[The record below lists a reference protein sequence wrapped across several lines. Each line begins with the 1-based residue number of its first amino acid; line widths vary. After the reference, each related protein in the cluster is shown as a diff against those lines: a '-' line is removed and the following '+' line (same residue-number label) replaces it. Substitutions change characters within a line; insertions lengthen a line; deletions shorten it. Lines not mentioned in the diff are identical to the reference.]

1 MILLILLATAA
12 CAFVPTAGIKIQ
24 GCAPSQH
31 KLAAVGWTTAFAL
44 LDRAAG
50 DLQAHAGAS
59 PAYRTWFG
67 APTHLPRVAAVINA
81 TYAAYA
87 RGFQTL
93 QCDDGV
99 PRFGDRDCDEGVFTF
114 VFPVDYKQTI
124 KLCAPYFEMPAVE
137 MGGAILHELTHFS
150 VNGGTEDIHYG
161 RDACKRLARAD
172 PAQAAENADNYRF
185 YAEGV

>member
-1 MILLILLATAA
+1 MILLIFLTTAA
-12 CAFVPTAGIKIQ
+12 CTFAPTPGIKIK
-24 GCAPSQH
+24 GCTPSQH

-50 DLQAHAGAS
+50 DLQARGAS

-67 APTHLPRVAAVINA
+67 EPTHFERVASAINR

-99 PRFGDRDCDEGVFTF
+99 PRFGSGECDKGIF
-114 VFPVDYKQTI
+114 VFVLPVDYKQTI
-124 KLCAPYFEMPAVE
+124 NLCKPYFEMPVAE
-137 MGGAILHELTHFS
+137 MGGAILHELTHFID
-150 VNGGTEDIHYG
+150 NGNTDDICYG
-161 RDACKRLARAD
+161 HDACKKLARNN
-172 PAQAAENADNYRF
+172 PAQAAVNADNYRF